1 MNFQEDSI
9 GIMGRKSKPFKQPCS
24 VIFQAKDFY
33 GTDIDEIL
41 ISIIKLKIHD
51 LDDDITEA
59 IKSSHNALK
68 LWTIFANMFEF
79 SLFGDVDDNLIG
91 SKSILNTDH
100 SLIIDRAIVYDT
112 YLDDVLIDVVFNMNE
127 TDDKEMLWYI
137 YRYFESTIISI
148 RLEILNGAGKD
159 TPYFSSFNHTSKLLN
174 RMVLKLQSVFV
185 VIMSRF
191 GPDEEFDKKLA
202 AYFAGKVSEDDLEDM
217 CIPIEANVIKGMS
230 DEYIFPFNE
239 NLYLG
244 GLDDWKKMLGKYG
257 KYNKA
262 LHDYYM
268 LCNRKEGK

>member
-1 MNFQEDSI
+1 
-9 GIMGRKSKPFKQPCS
+9 MGRKSKPFKQPCS

-33 GTDIDEIL
+33 GTDIDEIV
-41 ISIIKLKIHD
+41 IGIIKLKIHD
-51 LDDDITEA
+51 LDEDITEA

-79 SLFGDVDDNLIG
+79 SLFGDVDDNLVG
-91 SKSILNTDH
+91 AKSILNTDH

-174 RMVLKLQSVFV
+174 RMILKLQSVFV

-191 GPDEEFDKKLA
+191 GPDEEFDKKVS
-202 AYFAGKVSEDDLEDM
+202 AYFAGKVSEDDLKDM
-217 CIPIEANVIKGMS
+217 CMPIEANVIKGMS

-257 KYNKA
+257 KYDKA
-262 LHDYYM
+262 LHDYFL